1 MAESDSFTLFSIIC
15 TTITSIGS
23 IITSLLLAR
32 LIYIQI
38 TFRYFDEFYRSLTV
52 ALFMFNMVAIS
63 AAVPFVLHAINDT
76 RLEQQNDQSMFIL
89 DHISGFFYVL
99 SMASMDSVFLIRVAL
114 VFPETIMIGVNKRRI
129 NQLWI
134 VIAVL
139 TFTGCAA
146 VLFDMFRR
154 NLAAQIAAS
163 VYIFLLFGLSSRLLH
178 IFVSRLRLCEK
189 SSSNTELFKLTLKT
203 TVLARIS
210 IYSTFVAMFGAVI
223 FDMINM
229 LMFEYNNDFINY
241 LQRVLFVLDSVIGSC
256 SLSLTL
262 SENAYIYEKLFGC
275 VGDKYVQNNDNIS
288 ERKSGDVTATATII

>member
-1 MAESDSFTLFSIIC
+1 
-15 TTITSIGS
+15 
-23 IITSLLLAR
+23 
-32 LIYIQI
+32 
-38 TFRYFDEFYRSLTV
+38 
-52 ALFMFNMVAIS
+52 
-63 AAVPFVLHAINDT
+63 
-76 RLEQQNDQSMFIL
+76 
-89 DHISGFFYVL
+89 
-99 SMASMDSVFLIRVAL
+99 
-114 VFPETIMIGVNKRRI
+114 MIGVNKRRI

-210 IYSTFVAMFGAVI
+210 IYSTFVAMFG
-223 FDMINM
+223 
-229 LMFEYNNDFINY
+229 
-241 LQRVLFVLDSVIGSC
+241 
-256 SLSLTL
+256 
-262 SENAYIYEKLFGC
+262 
-275 VGDKYVQNNDNIS
+275 
-288 ERKSGDVTATATII
+288 